1 MAKIDKSLYTKD
13 QYKAL
18 KAAAKAE
25 KIIKNSTPTQTPSIT
40 VIEHQQSTVPIAFV
54 LGNGTSRSNISPNE
68 LQQLG
73 KVYGCN
79 ALYRSF
85 APDYLIAV
93 DTKMIVEINKTEY
106 QKSNA
111 VWTNPNKL
119 YSSMEG
125 FNFFQPSKGWSS
137 GPTAL
142 WLATQHSYKTIYIL
156 GFDYQGLDS
165 GTKLNNIYA
174 DTANYKKSTD
184 AATFFGNWSR
194 QTQSVIKSS
203 TKIKFVRVINKDSY
217 IPKEFSKLDNLSHI
231 TVEEFKKSFGIL

>member
-25 KIIKNSTPTQTPSIT
+25 KIIKNSTPTQPPSIT

-142 WLATQHSYKTIYIL
+142 WLASQQEYQIIYIL
-156 GFDYQGLDS
+156 GFDFKGTDS
-165 GTKLNNIYA
+165 NNFNNIYS
-174 DTANYKKSTD
+174 DTENYKKSNDT
-184 AATFFGNWSR
+184 ATYYGNWLR
-194 QTQSVIKSS
+194 QTKTVI
-203 TKIKFVRVINKDSY
+203 
-217 IPKEFSKLDNLSHI
+217 E
-231 TVEEFKKSFGIL
+231 

>member
-1 MAKIDKSLYTKD
+1 MKGLNY
-13 QYKAL
+13 
-18 KAAAKAE
+18 
-25 KIIKNSTPTQTPSIT
+25 
-40 VIEHQQSTVPIAFV
+40 
-54 LGNGTSRSNISPNE
+54 
-68 LQQLG
+68 
-73 KVYGCN
+73 
-79 ALYRSF
+79 
-85 APDYLIAV
+85 
-93 DTKMIVEINKTEY
+93 
-106 QKSNA
+106 
-111 VWTNPNKL
+111 
-119 YSSMEG
+119 
-125 FNFFQPSKGWSS
+125 FQPSKGWSS

-184 AATFFGNWSR
+184 PATFFGNWSR